1 MLHARQS
8 VAVDST
14 EAFEG
19 DGRYKTDVA
28 TQASVGDETIAF
40 HVLLEQDKY
49 IDGSFSNENA
59 PAKEAPNYYQTRYPQ
74 VADKNLSILDLPP
87 RPRRMPSA
95 TFHAL
100 QEWEGYVLSIDKDEF
115 EARLIDRTAGATY
128 ESEEATIPLQELSD
142 HDAKKL
148 RLGAIFRWV
157 IGYERTAGGSRR
169 RVSQIV
175 FRDLPAVTE
184 SDLRA
189 GQEWAAN
196 MFKSLNP

>member
-1 MLHARQS
+1 MLHAGQS

-14 EAFEG
+14 DAFVEDSG
-19 DGRYKTDVA
+19 HRSDIVTQMPPHDASAAVNAWLARGNYLSGSSRTSTPVKPVPDADYTGRPQGADGRHPVM
-28 TQASVGDETIAF
+28 
-40 HVLLEQDKY
+40 
-49 IDGSFSNENA
+49 
-59 PAKEAPNYYQTRYPQ
+59 
-74 VADKNLSILDLPP
+74 DLPP
-87 RPRRMPSA
+87 RPRQIPSA

-100 QEWEGYVLSIDKDEF
+100 QEWEGYVLEVGEEEF
-115 EARLIDRTAGATY
+115 EARLIDMTARAIY
-128 ESEEATIPLQELSD
+128 EGEEATIPLLEISG
-142 HDAKKL
+142 HDAKRL
-148 RLGAIFRWV
+148 RVGAIFRWV

-189 GQEWAAN
+189 GQEWAAR

>member
-1 MLHARQS
+1 MPR
-8 VAVDST
+8 
-14 EAFEG
+14 
-19 DGRYKTDVA
+19 
-28 TQASVGDETIAF
+28 
-40 HVLLEQDKY
+40 
-49 IDGSFSNENA
+49 
-59 PAKEAPNYYQTRYPQ
+59 PPQ
-74 VADKNLSILDLPP
+74 VPC
-87 RPRRMPSA
+87 A

-100 QEWEGYVLSIDKDEF
+100 QEWEGHVLDVGKEEF
-115 EARLIDRTAGATY
+115 GARLIDLTAGGTH
-128 ESEEATIPLQELSD
+128 EGEEATIPRQDVSD

-148 RLGAIFRWV
+148 RVGAIFRCWV

-189 GQEWAAN
+189 GREWTAN